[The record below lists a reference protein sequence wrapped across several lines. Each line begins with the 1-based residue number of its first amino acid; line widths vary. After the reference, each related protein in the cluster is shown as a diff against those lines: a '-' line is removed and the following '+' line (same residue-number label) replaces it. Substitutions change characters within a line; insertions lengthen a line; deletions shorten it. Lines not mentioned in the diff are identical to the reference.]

1 MRSLAVYFMLLFTLL
16 GFAAQPLQA
25 VQEEEQEAEELQE
38 FGKPKIEMKPFN
50 MALLERGRVRGKV
63 TIYLVLVI
71 EQSGGHEFV
80 RTRLPQ
86 LRSDFNSALTVLARQ
101 RFSVS
106 RPINPD
112 IVKAYLT
119 PYADRRLGAG
129 VVSIYVKQALIEPD

>member
-1 MRSLAVYFMLLFTLL
+1 MRLLAIFLAILFTFS
-16 GFAAQPLQA
+16 GFVAQPLQA
-25 VQEEEQEAEELQE
+25 ASQQQEETEAQQE

-71 EQSGGHEFV
+71 EQDGGHEFV

-86 LRSDFNSALTVLARQ
+86 LRADFNSALTVLARQ
-101 RFSVS
+101 RFSIS
-106 RPINPD
+106 RPIDPD

-119 PYADRRLGAG
+119 PYADRRLGGG
-129 VVSIYVKQALIEPD
+129 VISIYVKQALVEPD